1 MIMAHASVGGTT
13 TPPDLLG
20 SLLYA
25 VSHDLKSPLLTISL
39 GQELLTG
46 SLRPESEPARMAL
59 ESLQHGIRDLERLLD
74 AVTRLSRAYH
84 REVRSD
90 PVPLTQLLSGQA
102 VITEEIMD
110 RLATPIDPRS
120 LVEALGRLGHEAPE
134 RLHLCLAI
142 EADDAVLTLT
152 LPSTTPRPD
161 EEGPTP
167 LELLSGSL
175 HTYAGTAIE
184 HLAVLQLQLERQGG
198 GVCLRG
204 ADALIRLPLAGREQ

>member
-1 MIMAHASVGGTT
+1 MAHASVEGTT
-13 TPPDLLG
+13 TSPDLLG

-39 GQELLTG
+39 GHELLMR
-46 SLRPESEPARMAL
+46 SLRAESEPARMAL
-59 ESLQHGIRDLERLLD
+59 ESLEHGIRDLERLLD

-84 REVRSD
+84 REISND
-90 PVPLTQLLSGQA
+90 TVPLAQLLSGQA
-102 VITEEIMD
+102 VITDEIVD
-110 RLATPIDPRS
+110 RLAVPIDPRP
-120 LVEALGRLGHEAPE
+120 LIEALGRLGHEAPE
-134 RLHLCLAI
+134 PLRLNLAV
-142 EADDAVLTLT
+142 EAEEAVLTLT
-152 LPSTTPRPD
+152 LPLTTPRPD

-198 GVCLRG
+198 GVGLQG
-204 ADALIRLPLAGREQ
+204 ADALIRLPLASRER